1 MSFALPVLIYG
12 GFLGAVF
19 FGGLW
24 WTIQRALTA
33 ANPARWF
40 AGSLLLRM
48 SLVLAGFYAIAGAGW
63 QALMVSLIGFLLSR
77 MVVTRVVRPALR
89 NQNAP

>member
-1 MSFALPVLIYG
+1 MRIAYPALIYG

-24 WTIQRALTA
+24 WTIRHALTA
-33 ANPARWF
+33 AIPARWF

-48 SLVLAGFYAIAGAGW
+48 SLVLAGFYAIAAAGC
-63 QALMVSLIGFLLSR
+63 QALILSLIGFILAR
-77 MVVTRVVRPALR
+77 VVVTRLARPALE